1 MVRLG
6 KVSIA
11 FKTFGVCDFS
21 RLAVTDW
28 RSQRWR
34 LWFLALMTATH
45 SNSTCESID
54 LRAILKATD
63 SHLVFFDA
71 VLIFR
76 VTNGLNRRQLK
87 NKRLLRC
94 FRVQ

>member
-11 FKTFGVCDFS
+11 VKTFGVCDFF

-28 RSQRWR
+28 RLRRWR

-45 SNSTCESID
+45 SKLTPVLGMKVKQVNSVIW
-54 LRAILKATD
+54 LILK
-63 SHLVFFDA
+63 
-71 VLIFR
+71 I
-76 VTNGLNRRQLK
+76 
-87 NKRLLRC
+87 LL
-94 FRVQ
+94 